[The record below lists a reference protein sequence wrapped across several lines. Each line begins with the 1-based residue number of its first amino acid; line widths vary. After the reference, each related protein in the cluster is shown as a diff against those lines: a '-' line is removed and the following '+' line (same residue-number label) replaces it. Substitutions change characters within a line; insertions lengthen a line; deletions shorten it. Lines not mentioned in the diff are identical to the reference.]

1 MSDEQVLVG
10 DIEAGRAAKVRREIN
25 KLVSSV
31 NASTFDL
38 AERLYDVKT
47 NQFFTGYG
55 YETFSKYLKDIS
67 GLKASKGFYL
77 TKIVSLMRGADVSR
91 EQYEAVGLTKLRAIS
106 KLSLEGEFN
115 AVPMPL
121 VVRELTLKAA
131 AMDYEQ
137 VVEEVNKILG
147 LTEDE
152 SMVWLNFSVKKSVRD
167 LVILPAIALAIKHMP
182 ESQTTDDEGNHID
195 PSKGAAMECI
205 CADFLASPE
214 WNPDVEAV
222 TDASGLEMELP
233 DETEDNGLDPS
244 EQI

>member
-1 MSDEQVLVG
+1 MTDEQVLVG

-106 KLSLEGEFN
+106 KLSLEGEFSG
-115 AVPMPL
+115 VPMPL
-121 VVRELTLKAA
+121 VINQLTLKAA
-131 AMDYEQ
+131 DMDYEQ

-152 SMVWLNFSVKKSVRD
+152 SMVWLNFSVKKNVRD
-167 LVILPAIALAIKHMP
+167 LVILPAIELAIKHMP

-214 WNPDVEAV
+214 WNPEE
-222 TDASGLEMELP
+222 TSPSG
-233 DETEDNGLDPS
+233 ET
-244 EQI
+244 I

>member
-1 MSDEQVLVG
+1 MSDDAVVVG
-10 DIEAGRAAKVRREIN
+10 DIEAGRAASVKRQIK
-25 KLVSSV
+25 KLIHGV
-31 NASTFDL
+31 NTNTFDL
-38 AERLYDVKT
+38 AELL
-47 NQFFTGYG
+47 
-55 YETFSKYLKDIS
+55 YETKHNKYYAGDFESFSKYAKSLDLKY
-67 GLKASKGFYL
+67 SKSYYL
-77 TKIVSLMRGADVSR
+77 VKIVELAKGAALER
-91 EQYEAVGLTKLRAIS
+91 EQYEPVGLTKLRAIS

-115 AVPMPL
+115 GVPMPL

-195 PSKGAAMECI
+195 PSKGAAIEVI
-205 CADFLASPE
+205 AANFLADPNFNTE
-214 WNPDVEAV
+214 EAKDTTPPNDIAAFEG
-222 TDASGLEMELP
+222 TD
-233 DETEDNGLDPS
+233 
-244 EQI
+244 QI

>member
-1 MSDEQVLVG
+1 MTDEQVLVG

-115 AVPMPL
+115 GVPMPL

-195 PSKGAAMECI
+195 PSKGAAIEVI
-205 CADFLASPE
+205 AANFLADPNFNTE
-214 WNPDVEAV
+214 EAEDM
-222 TDASGLEMELP
+222 TP
-233 DETEDNGLDPS
+233 PNDNGIDP
-244 EQI
+244 EKQI

>member
-1 MSDEQVLVG
+1 MTDEQVLVG

-77 TKIVSLMRGADVSR
+77 TKIASLMKGAALER
-91 EQYEAVGLTKLRAIS
+91 EQYEPAGLTKLRVIS

-115 AVPMPL
+115 GVPMPL

-167 LVILPAIALAIKHMP
+167 LVILPAIALATKNMP
-182 ESQTTDDEGNHID
+182 ESQKVDDEGNHID

-214 WNPDVEAV
+214 WNPEE
-222 TDASGLEMELP
+222 TSPSG
-233 DETEDNGLDPS
+233 ET
-244 EQI
+244 I

>member
-1 MSDEQVLVG
+1 MVDEQVVVG
-10 DIEAGRAAKVRREIN
+10 EAEAGRAASVKRAIN
-25 KLVSSV
+25 KLIHGV
-31 NASTFDL
+31 NQSTFDL
-38 AERLYDVKT
+38 AENLYEVKT
-47 NQFFTGYG
+47 NQYFTAYG
-55 YETFSKYLKDIS
+55 YESFSKFVKDLN
-67 GLKASKGFYL
+67 GLKYSKGFYL
-77 TKIVSLMRGADVSR
+77 TKIVSLMKGAALER
-91 EQYEAVGLTKLRAIS
+91 EQYEPAGLTKLRVIS

-115 AVPMPL
+115 GVPMPL

-195 PSKGAAMECI
+195 PSKGAAIEVI
-205 CADFLASPE
+205 AANFLADPNFNTE
-214 WNPDVEAV
+214 EAEDTTPPNDIAAFEG
-222 TDASGLEMELP
+222 TD
-233 DETEDNGLDPS
+233 
-244 EQI
+244 QI

>member
-1 MSDEQVLVG
+1 MADNGQEQVIVG
-10 DIEAGRAAKVRREIN
+10 EAEAGRAAKVRREIN
-25 KLVSSV
+25 KLIAGV
-31 NASTFDL
+31 NLSTFDL

-47 NQFFTGYG
+47 NQYFTAYG
-55 YETFSKYLKDIS
+55 YESFSKFVKDLA
-67 GLKASKGFYL
+67 GLKYSKGFYL
-77 TKIVSLMRGADVSR
+77 TKIVNLMRGADVSR

-115 AVPMPL
+115 GVPMPL

-167 LVILPAIALAIKHMP
+167 LVILPAIALATKNMP
-182 ESQTTDDEGNHID
+182 ESQKVDDEGNHID

-214 WNPDVEAV
+214 WNPPEINDPLVAK
-222 TDASGLEMELP
+222 
-233 DETEDNGLDPS
+233 DEVDQEGNL
-244 EQI
+244 

>member
-1 MSDEQVLVG
+1 MADNGQEVIVG
-10 DIEAGRAAKVRREIN
+10 EVEAGRAASVKRAIN
-25 KLVSSV
+25 KLIHGV
-31 NASTFDL
+31 NQSTFDL
-38 AERLYDVKT
+38 AENLYEVKT
-47 NQFFTGYG
+47 NQYFTAYG
-55 YETFSKYLKDIS
+55 YESFSKFVKDLN
-67 GLKASKGFYL
+67 GLKYSKGFYL
-77 TKIVSLMRGADVSR
+77 TKIVSLMKGAAVER
-91 EQYEAVGLTKLRAIS
+91 EQYEPVGLTKLRAIS

-115 AVPMPL
+115 GVPMPL

-195 PSKGAAMECI
+195 PSKGAAIEVI
-205 CADFLASPE
+205 AANFLADPNFNTE
-214 WNPDVEAV
+214 EAEDTTPPNDIAAFEG
-222 TDASGLEMELP
+222 TD
-233 DETEDNGLDPS
+233 
-244 EQI
+244 QI

>member
-1 MSDEQVLVG
+1 MTDEQVLVG

-115 AVPMPL
+115 GVPMPL

-195 PSKGAAMECI
+195 PSKGAAIEVI
-205 CADFLASPE
+205 AANFLADPNFNTE
-214 WNPDVEAV
+214 EAEDM
-222 TDASGLEMELP
+222 TP
-233 DETEDNGLDPS
+233 PNDNGTDP
-244 EQI
+244 EKQI